1 MAMFTVN
8 TYRQDPY
15 KNFKFR
21 VRWDGEYIPGITKV
35 SPLVRTTEAVISR
48 SGSDPS
54 NEHVSPGA
62 SSYFSITLERGIT
75 HDASFEQWANLT
87 HNIQGDAAMS
97 LKDYRKDMS
106 IELLNLQGTPVML
119 YKVYRCWVSEYQ
131 ALPALDAND
140 NCVAIER
147 IVIQHEGWQ
156 RDTSVSEPAET

>member
-35 SPLVRTTEAVISR
+35 SPLVRTTEAVITR

-54 NEHVSPGA
+54 NDHVSPGA
-62 SSYFSITLERGIT
+62 SSYSSITLERGIT
-75 HDASFEQWANLT
+75 HDTSFEQWANLT
-87 HNIQGDAAMS
+87 HNIQGDVAMS
-97 LKDYRKDMS
+97 LKDHRKDMS
-106 IELLNLQGTPVML
+106 IELLNLQGTLVML

-131 ALPALDAND
+131 ALPALDANE